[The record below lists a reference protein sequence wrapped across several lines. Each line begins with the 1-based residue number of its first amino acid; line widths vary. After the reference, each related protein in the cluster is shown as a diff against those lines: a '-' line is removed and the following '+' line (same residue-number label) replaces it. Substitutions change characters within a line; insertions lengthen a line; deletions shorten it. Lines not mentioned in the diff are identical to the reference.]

1 MRTILIING
10 YLDIGGAERVLTLIA
25 NKLCYEYNVKFAIL
39 RCSNIGLFALDRKV
53 DLIELNLETDRRSAK
68 EMGILKSIS
77 YFISTTKI
85 IQKLINETKADIVI
99 AFNDRE
105 VILSWLS
112 LRRNANIK
120 LICSQRNSYTSKIW
134 RTNLLLKYI
143 YRHSS
148 ASVFQLNA
156 VSKFYGNRGNYYVI
170 PNPVRMEAP
179 LSHDIVT
186 EPYILAAGR
195 LTVQKRFDILIY
207 AFNLF
212 SQKFPE
218 YKLKIF
224 GKGEEQS
231 SLIKIIN
238 KCNLQDKVFILNPI
252 SEVIKRNRSAS
263 MFVLSSDFEGIPNV
277 VLEAMAN
284 GIPCVVTDCLPGGG
298 EFVTNKGQCGQL
310 VKCGDIQGI
319 CDAMIRYV
327 NDTSFSR
334 SMALKALDYI
344 RRFDENIIIDQWKKL
359 IQEVAGDY

>member
-148 ASVFQLNA
+148 A
-156 VSKFYGNRGNYYVI
+156 
-170 PNPVRMEAP
+170 
-179 LSHDIVT
+179 
-186 EPYILAAGR
+186 
-195 LTVQKRFDILIY
+195 
-207 AFNLF
+207 
-212 SQKFPE
+212 
-218 YKLKIF
+218 
-224 GKGEEQS
+224 
-231 SLIKIIN
+231 
-238 KCNLQDKVFILNPI
+238 
-252 SEVIKRNRSAS
+252 
-263 MFVLSSDFEGIPNV
+263 
-277 VLEAMAN
+277 
-284 GIPCVVTDCLPGGG
+284 
-298 EFVTNKGQCGQL
+298 
-310 VKCGDIQGI
+310 
-319 CDAMIRYV
+319 
-327 NDTSFSR
+327 
-334 SMALKALDYI
+334 
-344 RRFDENIIIDQWKKL
+344 
-359 IQEVAGDY
+359 